1 MRLSLR
7 DLIASDRRRARLFD
21 GLVSLCTAVVFAGF
35 LYATWFVS
43 QYLGALSA

>member
-7 DLIASDRRRARLFD
+7 DLIASDRRRAPLFD
-21 GLVSLCTAVVFAGF
+21 GLVSLCIAVVFAGF